1 MLDEETSALKEFV
14 PGTCSRQVVSKWF
27 CCINL
32 SPRGKEYVIP
42 EVGDAWRARKEIP
55 GQSTLSIKSYMV
67 QVNLMASCTY
77 SKLVAGPC
85 GPSTTN
91 PANVECIA
99 IGDCTKDIVSH
110 LVYCKISDD
119 CVDSEANLLLARAGK
134 ILSCCNKQRSIL
146 PENSFFN

>member
-1 MLDEETSALKEFV
+1 MLDEDISVLKET
-14 PGTCSRQVVSKWF
+14 GTLHQAGRIKVI

-32 SPRGKEYVIP
+32 SPRGKEEKVSFRKCVTRDAP
-42 EVGDAWRARKEIP
+42 EKKLLARLH
-55 GQSTLSIKSYMV
+55 GLNV
-67 QVNLMASCTY
+67 VDLMASCTY
-77 SKLVAGPC
+77 SNLVGGPC

-110 LVYCKISDD
+110 LGYCKISDD
-119 CVDSEANLLLARAGK
+119 CVDSEANLLLTRAGK

-146 PENSFFN
+146 P